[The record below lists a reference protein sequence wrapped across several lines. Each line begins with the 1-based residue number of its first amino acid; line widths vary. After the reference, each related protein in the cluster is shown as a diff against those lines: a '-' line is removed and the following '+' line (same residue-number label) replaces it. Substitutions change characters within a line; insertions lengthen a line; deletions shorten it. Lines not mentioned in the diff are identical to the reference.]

1 MVTSIS
7 DYFLYR
13 WRYLLGYGVIVILMA
28 ALLAVTWFLIP
39 GGISSAEMN
48 STVNSSSLTFSIQTF
63 KPEAIVNLPYHLLQH
78 GSFTLFG
85 VSDFSIKLPSIA
97 LGLLSA
103 LGILL
108 LLRMWFKQN
117 VAVITTV
124 LVLTTGQFLFITQDG
139 TPTVVY
145 IFWSVWLLVSALM
158 VSRRV
163 GGWPILWKVALFG
176 ISALSLYTPLAVYI
190 ILALLS
196 AAALHPHLRYII
208 RHLSKVRLLIG
219 FACGLILLA
228 PLIYTIIKEP
238 AVGLQL
244 LGIPTTMPNILDN
257 GRMLFDQYL
266 TFMNP
271 GGLVLLTPVY
281 GLGAVIL
288 MTLGI
293 VRLFT
298 MKYTARGY
306 ITIAWIILL
315 LPAIII
321 NPRYV
326 TVAFLPIILLTAMGV
341 SMLITMWYQLFP
353 RNPYARIAGLIP
365 LAVLIG
371 GMLFSG
377 VERYIYTY
385 QYNPSVATQ
394 FSQDLQLLN
403 TFLSEN
409 AKSKVTVL
417 VSDREVPFYAAVAK
431 YSDQLTVVAKGSP
444 LVASDFNLVSKSAK
458 EPKAGN
464 PTTIL
469 TNSKKDNA
477 DRFYIYKSS

>member
-13 WRYLLGYGVIVILMA
+13 WRYLLGYSVIVVLIL
-28 ALLAVTWFLIP
+28 ALLAVAGLLVP
-39 GGISSAEMN
+39 GGISQGEMTSA
-48 STVNSSSLTFSIQTF
+48 VNSSSLAFSIQAF
-63 KPEAIVNLPYHLLQH
+63 KPDAIVNLPYHLLQH
-78 GSFTLFG
+78 GSFSVFG
-85 VSDFSIKLPSIA
+85 VSDFSIKLPSII
-97 LGLLSA
+97 LGLVSA

-108 LLRMWFKQN
+108 LLRIWFKQN

-124 LVLTTGQFLFITQDG
+124 LVLTTGQFLFLTQDG
-139 TPTVVY
+139 TPTIVY

-158 VSRRV
+158 VSRRA
-163 GGWPILWKVALFG
+163 GWPTLWKVALFS
-176 ISALSLYTPLAVYI
+176 ISALSLYTPLAIYI
-190 ILALLS
+190 LLALLS

-208 RHLSKVRLLIG
+208 RRLSKARLAVASL
-219 FACGLILLA
+219 CGLILLA

-238 AVGLQL
+238 SVGLQL
-244 LGIPTTMPNILDN
+244 LGIPTSMPNILEN
-257 GRMLFDQYL
+257 GRMLFEQYL

-271 GGLVLLTPVY
+271 GGRTVLTPVY
-281 GLGAVIL
+281 GLGTAIL
-288 MTLGI
+288 MILGI

-306 ITIAWIILL
+306 ITIAWIVLL

-326 TVAFLPIILLTAMGV
+326 TVAFIPVILLMAMGV
-341 SMLITMWYQLFP
+341 SMLITMWYKLFP

-377 VERYIYTY
+377 VERYMYTY
-385 QYNPSVATQ
+385 QYNPAIAGQ
-394 FSQDLQLLN
+394 FSHDLQLLN
-403 TFLSEN
+403 TYLGTKDRGETTLIVSEG
-409 AKSKVTVL
+409 
-417 VSDREVPFYAAVAK
+417 EIPFYSAVAK
-431 YSDQLTVVAKGSP
+431 YTDKLTVVGKGTPATKTEATIMSQKAKDTKVGSP
-444 LVASDFNLVSKSAK
+444 S
-458 EPKAGN
+458 
-464 PTTIL
+464 TIL
-469 TNSKKDNA
+469 TDSKKDNA